1 MNTDESGPWEPA
13 CSGLPQQMVL
23 TLCPNLYFVGGVRLR
38 IVSDLG
44 FYLVHDLHRLHRIVG
59 ETGKP
64 QQIHIAHWLS
74 ISKLEC
80 GLLQSCS
87 LKNYLMNG
95 I

>member
-23 TLCPNLYFVGGVRLR
+23 TLFPNLYFVGGVRLR

-59 ETGKP
+59 EAGKP
-64 QQIHIAHWLS
+64 QTNTY
-74 ISKLEC
+74 
-80 GLLQSCS
+80 CS
-87 LKNYLMNG
+87 LVIYFKTMSVGFYSHAA
-95 I
+95 